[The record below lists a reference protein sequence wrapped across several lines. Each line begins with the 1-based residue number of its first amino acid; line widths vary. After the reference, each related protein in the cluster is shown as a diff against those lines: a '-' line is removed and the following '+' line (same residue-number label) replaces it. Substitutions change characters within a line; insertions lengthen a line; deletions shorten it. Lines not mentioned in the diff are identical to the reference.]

1 MLSYALRFMIFD
13 VLQKCDFHLN
23 AMLRIKIFEIFDS
36 ISYVFCHFA
45 GMLVIRYVF
54 DHPSNG
60 WLLCHTILMIM
71 VHRILAINFYNMF
84 LILFYYEAFVN
95 GIRCVFDTMIHIY
108 IIN

>member
-36 ISYVFCHFA
+36 ISSVFCHFA

-54 DHPSNG
+54 DH
-60 WLLCHTILMIM
+60 HIVHIILT
-71 VHRILAINFYNMF
+71 INFYNML
-84 LILFYYEAFVN
+84 LILFYYDAFVN